1 MVVYKLDSWF
11 AASAINAIQSHA
23 IHCWQ
28 RTTRVSYAHT
38 RDPVWA
44 CDRYLGQGGCVSA
57 LCLSLLIARTQRS
70 WVLWSEFD
78 WIVLRKPL
86 RYAMCGICRRCAVL
100 LCKTTSSIWQPMLRE
115 GRPIYLFYRKD
126 LSLLIDASFVFL
138 YKLEWILLN
147 NNINVNNLIKIDIS
161 LIDPRGNRSAK
172 ITIKA
177 TLLISYAK
185 EDSIS

>member
-1 MVVYKLDSWF
+1 MPFNLTRYNVDKGQQESVMHIHGIRF
-11 AASAINAIQSHA
+11 GHA
-23 IHCWQ
+23 IGIW
-28 RTTRVSYAHT
+28 
-38 RDPVWA
+38 DK
-44 CDRYLGQGGCVSA
+44 GGGGCVST

-78 WIVLRKPL
+78 WIVLRKPF
-86 RYAMCGICRRCAVL
+86 RYAMCGICWRCVVL
-100 LCKTTSSIWQPMLRE
+100 LCKPPQAFDNRCWGKVDRF
-115 GRPIYLFYRKD
+115 IYFIERIFWG

-138 YKLEWILLN
+138 YKPEWILLN

-161 LIDPRGNRSAK
+161 LIDPRGNSSAK
-172 ITIKA
+172 ITIIA